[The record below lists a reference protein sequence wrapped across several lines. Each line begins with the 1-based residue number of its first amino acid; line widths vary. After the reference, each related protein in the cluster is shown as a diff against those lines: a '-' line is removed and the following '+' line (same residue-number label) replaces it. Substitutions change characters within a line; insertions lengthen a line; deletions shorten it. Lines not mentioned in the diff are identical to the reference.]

1 MLAGN
6 REGCLSPCFSV
17 SPSVKRGGEGQRDR
31 AGARVLGQPRPR
43 LCDEGQGGRQLEQ
56 IKRLWPGSSPDG
68 SPPHLCLRAGRPPP
82 GPAGARASQERWAP
96 GYTSTP
102 HRTAEPSV
110 CPLPVTAPP
119 PAPVQAS
126 QGPAL
131 LRLAPGGWLAEVEAR
146 SPARGR
152 PWADPRG
159 HTHLLGAPGRAVL
172 QVRALGSQKRR
183 QSAGLRGWAWRR
195 VPDQPTLQGGPWPE
209 PLSVP
214 ITAPRAA
221 CQALSP
227 PAGGRRLRKGWGP
240 AAPPRASAVSRDT
253 PAPEWTQ
260 PRAPRRHRRGSDRG
274 SPDPREAH
282 QDRCIQLLPPE
293 PVLQSQQLALALKQ
307 LELQLVHLLAQL
319 ADLLPQHVLLL
330 QAAGLLRVQLL
341 PRHDGL
347 WGGSAGRGRRWG
359 PRKRSTGRPISSRVP
374 ARRAGGGPALASSS
388 VLKHVLRVW
397 GRKRDTG
404 A

>member
-6 REGCLSPCFSV
+6 RGGCLSPCFSV

-131 LRLAPGGWLAEVEAR
+131 LRPAPGGWLAEVEAR

-183 QSAGLRGWAWRR
+183 QSAGLRGGRGEGSQTSPPSR
-195 VPDQPTLQGGPWPE
+195 E
-209 PLSVP
+209 
-214 ITAPRAA
+214 APG
-221 CQALSP
+221 QSPSLSP
-227 PAGGRRLRKGWGP
+227 
-240 AAPPRASAVSRDT
+240 SQH
-253 PAPEWTQ
+253 PEQ
-260 PRAPRRHRRGSDRG
+260 
-274 SPDPREAH
+274 
-282 QDRCIQLLPPE
+282 
-293 PVLQSQQLALALKQ
+293 
-307 LELQLVHLLAQL
+307 
-319 ADLLPQHVLLL
+319 
-330 QAAGLLRVQLL
+330 
-341 PRHDGL
+341 
-347 WGGSAGRGRRWG
+347 
-359 PRKRSTGRPISSRVP
+359 P
-374 ARRAGGGPALASSS
+374 ARP
-388 VLKHVLRVW
+388 
-397 GRKRDTG
+397 
-404 A
+404 